1 MLRHRRFEL
10 FPFVNYHCAFN
21 SSKTKRMI
29 LPQLLLTAVFLLCG
43 LIQMRFPPKKIN
55 PLYGYRTLASMRNEE
70 AWQFAQKLCA
80 RRFILL
86 SVFSAVV
93 TVFVWLADLQEPW
106 VPLVMLASLIGG
118 FIYLFRT
125 VEKKLARRFPQA

>member
-1 MLRHRRFEL
+1 
-10 FPFVNYHCAFN
+10 
-21 SSKTKRMI
+21 
-29 LPQLLLTAVFLLCG
+29 
-43 LIQMRFPPKKIN
+43 MRFPPKKIN

-70 AWQFAQKLCA
+70 AWQFAQKLGA
-80 RRFILL
+80 RRFVLL
-86 SVFSAVV
+86 SLFSAVLA
-93 TVFVWLADLQEPW
+93 VFVWLADLQEPW